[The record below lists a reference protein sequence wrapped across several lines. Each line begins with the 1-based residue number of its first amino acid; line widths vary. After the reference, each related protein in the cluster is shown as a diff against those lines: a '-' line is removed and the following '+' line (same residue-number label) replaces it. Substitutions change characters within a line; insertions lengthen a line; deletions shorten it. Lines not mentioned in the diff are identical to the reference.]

1 MFTAILISHPHPY
14 IIQFF
19 EIALPVG
26 FICILLAIK
35 ISLEGSD
42 GVAPEV
48 VPAVVPDDTFTVIPL
63 SFRDYVTSLQVERI
77 CEPTVPLDTDGG
89 REASEWEYQIS
100 GYYDSQ
106 NPFLKCDRR
115 LCRESGQNA
124 TDFCEHLVLALA
136 PQDSSDERGL
146 ARAES
151 FRAYVNLAYPEVVIN
166 RTIDYP
172 FVQMFGSDS
181 EIAAYVKDESYG
193 NSDNPKIGFA
203 VTFPDGSSNKDYV
216 YTLRMNSTNFNQPE
230 QEGRPSQSTTPKTN
244 RDFYLYSK
252 TDNACTPVDGA
263 SYQGPMENSCT
274 GQYLYNGA
282 ITVQRTL
289 QDWILVDSGSKAEG
303 MFVAEHGVQFVMFPT
318 QEYTINGF
326 YAVIAGEDH
335 KQIVVLP

>member
-19 EIALPVG
+19 EIALPVV

-35 ISLEGSD
+35 NSLEGSD
-42 GVAPEV
+42 GFSPEV
-48 VPAVVPDDTFTVIPL
+48 VPALLPNDTFTVIPL

-77 CEPTVPLDTDGG
+77 CEPTLSLTD
-89 REASEWEYQIS
+89 ATTWEYQIS
-100 GYYDSQ
+100 GYYDNQ

-124 TDFCEHLVLALA
+124 TDFCEHLILALA

-193 NSDNPKIGFA
+193 KSGSPKIGFA
-203 VTFPDGSSNKDYV
+203 VTFPDGSSEKDYV

-230 QEGRPSQSTTPKTN
+230 QQKAPAQSTTPETN
-244 RDFYLYSK
+244 RDFSLYSK
-252 TDNACTPVDGA
+252 TDNACTPVGGTA
-263 SYQGPMENSCT
+263 SQGPMENSCT